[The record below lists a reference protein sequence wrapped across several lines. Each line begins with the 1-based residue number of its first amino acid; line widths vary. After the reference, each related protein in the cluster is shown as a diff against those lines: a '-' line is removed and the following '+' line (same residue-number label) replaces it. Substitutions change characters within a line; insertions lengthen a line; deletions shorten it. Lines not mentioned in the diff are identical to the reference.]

1 MSNLISRRN
10 ALKGLGAA
18 ALGLS
23 VANLH
28 SPARPGRAQSPT
40 NQDVAALYRF
50 NIGEAQMAVVMDA
63 SIAFP
68 PSFFGGNQPEEQMT
82 EFFQSRGLLTENG
95 VPTTVMILVMQL
107 GDTIALFD
115 TGNGPQ
121 AGAKLLPTLE
131 VLGIAPADVTD
142 INMSHWHPDH
152 INGLSTD
159 GTLTFPNAAVH
170 FPQPEF
176 DFLQNGPQ
184 DVVADA
190 NAKLQ
195 PALDADLVSFF
206 GDGDE
211 ILPGVTAIHTPG
223 HTPGHMAWRI
233 TNGDGSLIH
242 FVDAVVNA
250 YSSVPHPDWSFSF
263 DADPEQA
270 AASRRMILDMA
281 ASEGTRV
288 MGYHFTFPGTGLILG
303 EGENRRFIPVAY

>member
-1 MSNLISRRN
+1 MHISRRN

-23 VANLH
+23 IANLQ

-40 NQDVAALYRF
+40 GQEVAAFYRF
-50 NIGEAQMAVVMDA
+50 NIGEAQMTVMMDA

-68 PSFFGGNQPEEQMT
+68 PSFFGGNQPEDQMT
-82 EFFQSRGLLTENG
+82 EFFQSRNLLGENG
-95 VPTTVMILVMQL
+95 VPVTVMILMMEL
-107 GDTIALFD
+107 GDTVALFD

-121 AGAKLLPTLE
+121 AGAKLLPTLTA
-131 VLGIAPADVTD
+131 LGIAPEDVTD

-195 PALDADLVSFF
+195 PALDADLVSFYA
-206 GDGDE
+206 DGDE
-211 ILPGVTAIHTPG
+211 ILPGVTPIHTPG

-233 TNGDGSLIH
+233 ENGGGSLIH
-242 FVDAVVNA
+242 FIDAVVNP
-250 YSSVPHPDWSFSF
+250 YSAVSHPEWSFSF
-263 DADPEQA
+263 DADPAQA
-270 AASRRMILDMA
+270 TESRRMLLEMA

-288 MGYHFTFPGTGLILG
+288 MGYHFPFPGIGNIITDGDTQ
-303 EGENRRFIPVAY
+303 RFIPAAF